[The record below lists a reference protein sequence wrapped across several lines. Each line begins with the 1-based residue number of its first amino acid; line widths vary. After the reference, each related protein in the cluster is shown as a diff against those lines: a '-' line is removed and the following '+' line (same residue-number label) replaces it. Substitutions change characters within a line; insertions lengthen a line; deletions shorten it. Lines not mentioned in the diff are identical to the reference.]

1 MILLSYAKFFNAILA
16 ASTSLYFQPAYGSRN
31 VNVTSI
37 SLENVVAAVRETH
50 NTVFIVVSYVLIAVT
65 ILLLFLCVM
74 FTLLVFSWQ
83 WLLRYQEKTIFKW
96 VRYQKLHHF
105 LEPYHAPYTAQYRY
119 WTGLLLLVC
128 VFLYLISFLNFSLNQ
143 HVDLLAIICIVG
155 VVILLKGVTAKRV
168 YKNWPLDIMETAI
181 YLNLVAFS
189 ALTWYS
195 LDFGGK
201 QVAVVYTSV
210 MIIFILL
217 LGVIIYH
224 VLRYTRLYKCS
235 IVEKAFKWTSSK
247 ILENKLNEQPPND
260 SLEDLD
266 GYRLVRSPSGE
277 QNLSIIITHTS
288 IEISQEP
295 VQNQDIQ

>member
-1 MILLSYAKFFNAILA
+1 M
-16 ASTSLYFQPAYGSRN
+16 ASFG
-31 VNVTSI
+31 
-37 SLENVVAAVRETH
+37 
-50 NTVFIVVSYVLIAVT
+50 
-65 ILLLFLCVM
+65 
-74 FTLLVFSWQ
+74 
-83 WLLRYQEKTIFKW
+83 
-96 VRYQKLHHF
+96 
-105 LEPYHAPYTAQYRY
+105 
-119 WTGLLLLVC
+119 
-128 VFLYLISFLNFSLNQ
+128 
-143 HVDLLAIICIVG
+143 
-155 VVILLKGVTAKRV
+155 
-168 YKNWPLDIMETAI
+168 
-181 YLNLVAFS
+181 LNLVVFFS

-247 ILENKLNEQPPND
+247 FLENKLNERPPND
-260 SLEDLD
+260 ALEDLD

-277 QNLSIIITHTS
+277 QNLPIIITHTS